1 MPTGKSRCW
10 TCTTRTVACD
20 RSPVERA
27 AGPEPGVDEDGE
39 AVRAEDEVGFH
50 AEGLQVRPFAFPPER
65 GTAAP
70 GGGVGEAA
78 LAGEELAEL
87 LHDHFGDL
95 DLGFALGDVGDDD
108 AVFVAPRGH
117 HALAKRVFEEGEGV
131 AGGRSEAVHG
141 VRSVVTGKHP
151 AAEGA

>member
-1 MPTGKSRCW
+1 MRSVTAPGDWWTSAFADDSRSNFRSIMPTGKSRCW

-78 LAGEELAEL
+78 LAGEELAKL
-87 LHDHFGDL
+87 LHQHFGDL
-95 DLGFALGDVGDDD
+95 DLGCALGGIGVND
-108 AVFVAPRGH
+108 AVFVALGGH
-117 HALAKRVFEEGEGV
+117 RAWDDGVF
-131 AGGRSEAVHG
+131 
-141 VRSVVTGKHP
+141 
-151 AAEGA
+151 